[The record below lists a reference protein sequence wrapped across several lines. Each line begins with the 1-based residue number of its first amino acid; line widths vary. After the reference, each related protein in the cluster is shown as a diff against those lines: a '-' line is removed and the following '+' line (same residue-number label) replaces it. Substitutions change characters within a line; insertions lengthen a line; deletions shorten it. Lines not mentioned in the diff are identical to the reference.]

1 MGYSGFQIL
10 YSIIMSTLPD
20 TLIIRGGKPLNGTI
34 ELHGAKNALSKEMVA
49 ALLTPETC
57 TLGNVAQVRD
67 VELVAE
73 MITAMGGKAEYR
85 DELTLQIT
93 ADNIHPL
100 TAEELDQYAGKS
112 RIPILMCGPMLNRFG
127 KVVIA
132 NLGGC
137 NIGARPV
144 DFHINA
150 LELMGAEVV
159 VDEKYLTLTAER
171 LQGAKIHL
179 DYPSVGATEQV
190 LMAAVLAKGVTHLS
204 NAAVEPEIIDLICV
218 LQKMGAIISVDT
230 DRVITIVGVDE
241 LHGYDHFCLPDRI
254 EAASWAC
261 AALITNG
268 KIVVQGAHQI
278 DMITFLNKF
287 RQLGGGFTATD
298 DSITFWREAEILKPI
313 ALETG
318 VHPGFMTDW
327 QQPFVIA
334 LTQAT
339 GVSVVHETVYEE
351 RFGYISA
358 LNDMGAKIQLF
369 TECLGGSDCR
379 YISRN
384 YKHSAVIVGPT
395 PLHGAELTVPDLRGG
410 FSYVLAALLAE
421 GTTTLHNTTLIQRGY
436 ERFLEKLTA
445 IGADFSA

>member
-1 MGYSGFQIL
+1 MPI
-10 YSIIMSTLPD
+10 PD
-20 TLIIRGGKPLNGTI
+20 TIIIKGGKPLHGVI
-34 ELHGAKNALSKEMVA
+34 DLHGAKNALPKEMVA
-49 ALLTPETC
+49 ALLTAELC
-57 TLGNVAQVRD
+57 TLSNVAEVRD

-73 MITAMGGKAEYR
+73 MIRAMGGQVEFTSNNRLDIK
-85 DELTLQIT
+85 
-93 ADNIHPL
+93 ADNIRPL
-100 TAEELDQYAGKS
+100 SAEELDQYAGKS
-112 RIPILMCGPMLNRFG
+112 RIPILMCGPMINRFG

-144 DFHINA
+144 DFHIAA
-150 LELMGAEVV
+150 LQQMGAEVIE
-159 VDEKYLTLTAER
+159 DENYLTLTATR

-190 LMAAVLAKGVTHLS
+190 LLSAVLAEGITHLS

-230 DRVITIVGVDE
+230 DRVITVVGVDT
-241 LHGYDHFCLPDRI
+241 LHGYAHHCLPDRI

-268 KIVVQGAHQI
+268 KITIKGAHQI
-278 DMITFLNKF
+278 DMLTFLNAF
-287 RQLGGGFTATD
+287 RQLGGEFTAND
-298 DSITFWREAEILKPI
+298 QGITFWRKTKDLHPI
-313 ALETG
+313 TLETG

-334 LTQAT
+334 LTQAD
-339 GVSVVHETVYEE
+339 GMSIVHETVYEE
-351 RFGYISA
+351 RFGYTEA
-358 LNDMGAKIQLF
+358 LNAMGAKIQLF
-369 TECLGGSDCR
+369 TDCLGGADCR

-384 YKHSAVIVGPT
+384 YKHSAAIMGPT

-421 GTTTLHNTTLIQRGY
+421 GISTLHNMSLIQRGY
-436 ERFLEKLTA
+436 ERFTQKLEAL
-445 IGADFSA
+445 GVDFEVLD